1 MKTEVDPDDGSINVK
16 KLEPKINCVTP
27 DLTYC
32 LRCNSDVTSL
42 LSGTSIKAVVAYI
55 SDYVTKSSLKMY
67 HMFDAIRAVLNL
79 NTESIGQTKKNTEN
93 SRVLLMQMVNSLTS
107 KLQIGSPMAS
117 LYLLNNPDHYTNYKF
132 KVFWWKSFVA
142 EVKKDWLTPE
152 VSDGKP
158 IEFAALETDED
169 KDQGDETDRVVL
181 LRTREGYT
189 GATNVDDY
197 VFRPL
202 SFETT
207 SLFD

>member
-1 MKTEVDPDDGSINVK
+1 MRPEIRGCLRKDGTCSARFPRELYMKTEVDPDDGSINVK

-32 LRCNSDVTSL
+32 LRCNSDATSL

-107 KLQIGSPMAS
+107 KLQIGGSMAS
-117 LYLLNNPDHYTNYKF
+117 LYLLNNPDHYR
-132 KVFWWKSFVA
+132 W
-142 EVKKDWLTPE
+142 
-152 VSDGKP
+152 
-158 IEFAALETDED
+158 
-169 KDQGDETDRVVL
+169 
-181 LRTREGYT
+181 
-189 GATNVDDY
+189 
-197 VFRPL
+197 
-202 SFETT
+202 
-207 SLFD
+207 